1 MHLGWIDYG
10 VLTLLLSFSV
20 CIGIYQGC
28 FRSKQLTTNEFLI
41 ADGRMRILPT
51 AMSLLASLM
60 SAATLL
66 GIPLEVYSYG
76 TIYIYWIFAYFIGTY
91 LTVNLFIPMF
101 RQIGNLSIYAYL
113 EQRFSLTVR
122 IVITLSYIFVT
133 IFYIAVILYGP
144 SLALSQVT
152 GLHIWLA
159 VLSCGIICT
168 IYTSI
173 GGMKAVIWTDVTQ
186 TVMMFLGVIL
196 SIIIGFYDAGGI
208 KNVFENVING
218 NRIQLSTITLDPS
231 IRYTVWSIII
241 GGGLNATAVYSC
253 LQTQAQ
259 RYLCV
264 KNTRSAQKV
273 AWTNFIMCAIML
285 FLCVSVGCI
294 LYAKYSQCDPL
305 RAKIITKP
313 DQLYPL
319 FVIETLGRY
328 PGLTGLFIASI
339 LSASLSTVS
348 SGVNSIATVLLEDIY
363 KRISKEDAISDKKQ
377 AIISKILSVFIGL
390 LVIFLA
396 FIVSYLGDN
405 IIVIVFQISGS
416 FAAPILG
423 VFLVGFF
430 APRVNSRSILF
441 GFIFCLIIQT
451 WILLGATLTVKPSI
465 GKGGRLSTSIN
476 GCSSSFNTSQSII
489 TNQSSNLFLPL
500 YSISVMWYSLN
511 AVVIVIIV
519 SLLGTFIFGSNDVNT
534 IDKKLL
540 LSWKDVFSIFW
551 KNNISRTLETN
562 ELETIEEEPML

>member
-196 SIIIGFYDAGGI
+196 SIVIGFYDAGGI

-285 FLCVSVGCI
+285 FLCVSVGCL

-305 RAKIITKP
+305 RAKMITKP

-405 IIVIVFQISGS
+405 IIV
-416 FAAPILG
+416 
-423 VFLVGFF
+423 
-430 APRVNSRSILF
+430 SILF

-465 GKGGRLSTSIN
+465 GKGGRLYTSIK
-476 GCSSSFNTSQSII
+476 GCSSSFNTSQSIT
-489 TNQSSNLFLPL
+489 TNQSSNPFLPL

-511 AVVIVIIV
+511 AVVIVVIV
-519 SLLGTFIFGSNDVNT
+519 SLLGSFIFGSNDVKM

-551 KNNISRTLETN
+551 KNNIPQTRETN